1 VAADVGLAQAL
12 TYARDLKSL
21 YEAGQVRER
30 ALESANGKL
39 RAAHAQALRY
49 AQDLQQTHRR
59 LESCFLH
66 SLLALANALEA
77 RDPYTRG
84 HSERV
89 ARWARVLA
97 RASGLAPDACDVVAQ
112 AGRLH
117 DLGKIGV
124 PEAVLRKP
132 GPLTADELQHMR
144 RHPLTGAQILAPLD
158 FFADGAAIVRH
169 HHERLDGSG
178 YPDGLAAG
186 AIPLGARIVAVVDVY
201 DALTSDRPYRAAMPI
216 DDAVRAIG
224 AEAGRTLD
232 AELVARFFA
241 LLADGAI
248 ARDV

>member
-1 VAADVGLAQAL
+1 MAADVGLAQAL

-21 YEAGQVRER
+21 YEAGRVRER
-30 ALESANGKL
+30 ALESANARL

-59 LESCFLH
+59 LETCFLH

-89 ARWARVLA
+89 AGWARLLA
-97 RASGLAPDACDVVAQ
+97 RASGLAGDAAEMVAQ

-132 GPLTADELQHMR
+132 GPLTEDELRHMR

-158 FFADGAAIVRH
+158 FFAAGAAIVRH

-186 AIPLGARIVAVVDVY
+186 AIPLGARIVAVADVF
-201 DALTSDRPYRAAMPI
+201 DALTSDRPYRAAMSI
-216 DDAVRAIG
+216 AEAVRAIE

-232 AELVARFFA
+232 ADVVARFFA

-248 ARDV
+248 AREL